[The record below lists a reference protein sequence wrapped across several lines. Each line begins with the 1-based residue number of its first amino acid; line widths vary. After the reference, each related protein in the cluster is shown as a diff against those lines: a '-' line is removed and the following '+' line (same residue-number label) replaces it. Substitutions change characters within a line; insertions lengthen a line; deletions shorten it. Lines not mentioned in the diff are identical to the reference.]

1 MVKFNKILT
10 SLLVSSLYL
19 VSGKPAATN
28 NNADLCKDL
37 KKFLAKK
44 NANLRYCSLDEED
57 PTKIG
62 YLNFETSALSQEV
75 VDKVAPFISS
85 NPFGKVEIHGLK
97 TFSKNLSFE
106 PLKFE
111 RLVLGTIADDNIT
124 IPKNVLKTAKN
135 ISIFSIEGFNISQ
148 RNINDVSALSN
159 LTELV
164 FDVCTFDTNIDY
176 TNLKNLKNLTEL
188 YFNTAF
194 LNGQGE
200 KKLNKFPKSI
210 CQLKKLKVLSF
221 YHDELTT
228 LPSCIKN
235 LKSLEKIDLSTNKVK
250 SLPPE
255 IGYLTKL
262 KELNLNQNKL
272 TTLPAEFGKLKSLK
286 ELDLQSNKI
295 STLPDEFGNLSNLK
309 FLSLYENRIGSIPA
323 AIGNLKNLEYL
334 ELSDNKVYRIPS
346 SISKLTNLQHLY
358 LNNNQIKVIPDHIR
372 KLKNLG
378 SLGLSNNLLT
388 ELPESLGQL
397 KKINYINVAGNKIDP
412 ETIPES
418 LKNLPDLEIVFE
430 EEEY

>member
-85 NPFGKVEIHGLK
+85 NPFGKVEIHGLS
-97 TFSKNLSFE
+97 TFAKNLSFE

-111 RLVLGTIADDNIT
+111 RLVLGTKADNIS

-135 ISIFSIEGFNISQ
+135 ISIFSIERFNINQ
-148 RNINDVSALSN
+148 RSINDVSALSN

-164 FDVCTFDTNIDY
+164 FDGCTFDTNIDY
-176 TNLKNLKNLTEL
+176 TNLKNLKNLNEL
-188 YFNTAF
+188 HF
-194 LNGQGE
+194 LTVN
-200 KKLNKFPKSI
+200 LNKFPESI

-235 LKSLEKIDLSTNKVK
+235 LKSLEEIDLSTNKVK
-250 SLPPE
+250 ALPPE

-262 KELNLNQNKL
+262 KEFNLSQNKL
-272 TTLPAEFGKLKSLK
+272 TAIPAEFGKLKSLK
-286 ELDLQSNKI
+286 KLELSSNKI
-295 STLPDEFGNLSNLK
+295 STLPDEFGNLSNLTY
-309 FLSLYENRIGSIPA
+309 LSLYDNRIGSIPA
-323 AIGNLKNLEYL
+323 VIGNLKNLEYL
-334 ELSDNKVYRIPS
+334 ELSKNKVYRIPS
-346 SISKLTNLQHLY
+346 SISKLTNLQDLY

-397 KKINYINVAGNKIDP
+397 KKINYINVVGNKIDP

-418 LKNLPDLEIVFE
+418 LKNIPDLEIVFE